1 MRRTLIGIIAA
12 ALAIL
17 LLTAVAWSL
26 TVSSR
31 SHVIDGTTV
40 GEVLVDEDIPIRMR
54 FSAGGYTPAERADTI
69 AARLREIGE
78 YEPADVQT
86 GIVNGEAAV
95 LIKGQLIATADSG
108 HAAANNTTPIN
119 LAMAWRD
126 NFRAAVAPTVP
137 AEEVAADTGPVATDS
152 KIVPVIGVGTG
163 LRVGAAQVSGEAAQ
177 VARVRAVAQ
186 IEGDYRGRA
195 RVRALVPIGTEE
207 IDGINRIPGTSVT
220 AYGDVTL

>member
-1 MRRTLIGIIAA
+1 MRSTVISIIAT
-12 ALAIL
+12 ALAVL
-17 LLTAVAWSL
+17 LLSAVAWAL

-31 SHVIDGTTV
+31 SQVISGMTV
-40 GEVLVDEDIPIRMR
+40 GEVVVNNDVPIRMR

-69 AARLREIGE
+69 AARLREIGD
-78 YEPADVQT
+78 YQPADVQT
-86 GIVNGEAAV
+86 GIVNGEAVV
-95 LIKGQLIATADSG
+95 LIKGQLVATADSR
-108 HAAANNTTPIN
+108 HVAANNTTPIN

-126 NFRAAVAPTVP
+126 NFRAAVTPAVP
-137 AEEVAADTGPVATDS
+137 AGPGTGLVATDS
-152 KIVPVIGVGTG
+152 KIVPIISVGTG

-207 IDGINRIPGTSVT
+207 VDGINRIPRTSVT
-220 AYGDVTL
+220 AYGDITL